1 MFENPENTSNARV
14 TTKVAR
20 LCLESLNP
28 SLQDY
33 GSAIVYNIANRD
45 IRVSGSSFVASQ
57 RNEQNNWVLNIFLQQ
72 FVMQYHYFI
81 VLWLLGDAT
90 AS

>member
-45 IRVSGSSFVASQ
+45 IRVSGSSFVASK
-57 RNEQNNWVLNIFLQQ
+57 RNE
-72 FVMQYHYFI
+72 
-81 VLWLLGDAT
+81 
-90 AS
+90 

>member
-1 MFENPENTSNARV
+1 MIFASGASSRGKLNDQECIESLIFENPENTSNARV

-45 IRVSGSSFVASQ
+45 IRVSGSSFVASK
-57 RNEQNNWVLNIFLQQ
+57 RNE
-72 FVMQYHYFI
+72 
-81 VLWLLGDAT
+81 
-90 AS
+90 

>member
-1 MFENPENTSNARV
+1 MIFASGASSRGKLNDQECIESLIFENPENTSNARV

-45 IRVSGSSFVASQ
+45 IRVSVISFVSQ
-57 RNEQNNWVLNIFLQQ
+57 RNE
-72 FVMQYHYFI
+72 Y
-81 VLWLLGDAT
+81 GKD
-90 AS
+90 